1 MPTAVAGRAWLWN
14 WLYDGTGFPRQ
25 KSAEA
30 GQPHNPGVP
39 RGGGGAAAA
48 PTEISFTATE
58 AANLMFSFLQ
68 PLPTQQLTSRTSPL
82 VGLSVCSLTLSQ
94 EHHDHMLEKTECVG
108 GTQTQ
113 DKLNT

>member
-58 AANLMFSFLQ
+58 AGNLTFSFLQ

-82 VGLSVCSLTLSQ
+82 VGLSVCSLPFLRNTMTTCWKKQSAWG
-94 EHHDHMLEKTECVG
+94 EPKPKTS
-108 GTQTQ
+108 
-113 DKLNT
+113 